1 MKMKLQAANRRQ
13 KIQISTITTK
23 SWALQ
28 QELKKFNVS
37 KATIRKARTL
47 QKQNGIIEMPDQVT
61 GKKISEHVKLLV
73 NWCTSTRNYLETKLI
88 YLTDDE
94 FAGSDDTEADE
105 DEEEEIK
112 HLRNG
117 SVLIVLILLHK
128 PCPFQNSSQPC
139 LTN

>member
-28 QELKKFNVS
+28 QELKEFNVS
-37 KATIRKARTL
+37 KVTIRKARTL
-47 QKQNGIIEMPDQVT
+47 QKQKGIIEMPDQLT
-61 GKKISEHVKLLV
+61 GKKLSEHVKLLV

-88 YLTDDE
+88 YLTYDE
-94 FAGSDDTEADE
+94 FAGSDDTEGDE
-105 DEEEEIK
+105 DEEKIK
-112 HLRNG
+112 HLSNG
-117 SVLIVLILLHK
+117 SVLIVLILLQK

>member
-1 MKMKLQAANRRQ
+1 M
-13 KIQISTITTK
+13 TITTK

-28 QELKKFNVS
+28 QELKEFNVS

-112 HLRNG
+112 HLRMG
-117 SVLIVLILLHK
+117 
-128 PCPFQNSSQPC
+128 QY
-139 LTN
+139 

>member
-28 QELKKFNVS
+28 QELKEFNVS

-47 QKQNGIIEMPDQVT
+47 QKQKGIIEMPDQLT
-61 GKKISEHVKLLV
+61 GKKLSEHVKLLV

-88 YLTDDE
+88 YLTYDE

-105 DEEEEIK
+105 DEEKIK
-112 HLRNG
+112 HLSNG
-117 SVLIVLILLHK
+117 SVLIVLILLQK
-128 PCPFQNSSQPC
+128 PCPFQSSSQPC

>member
-1 MKMKLQAANRRQ
+1 MKMKLQVANRRQ

-28 QELKKFNVS
+28 QKLKEFNVS
-37 KATIRKARTL
+37 KVTIRKARTL
-47 QKQNGIIEMPDQVT
+47 QKQKGIIEMPDQLT
-61 GKKISEHVKLLV
+61 GKKLSEHVKLLV

-88 YLTDDE
+88 YLTYDE

-105 DEEEEIK
+105 DEEKIK
-112 HLRNG
+112 HLSNG
-117 SVLIVLILLHK
+117 SVLIVLILLQK